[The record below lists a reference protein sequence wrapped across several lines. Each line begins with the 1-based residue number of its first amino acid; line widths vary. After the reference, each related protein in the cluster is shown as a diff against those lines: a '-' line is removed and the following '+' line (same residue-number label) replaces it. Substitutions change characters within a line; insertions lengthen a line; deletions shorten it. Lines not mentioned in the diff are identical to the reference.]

1 MEKTKHFKELV
12 VWQKS
17 HRFVLDIYK
26 LTKQFP
32 KEELF
37 GLTSQLRR
45 SAVSVPGNIAEGYRK
60 RTIPDKAK
68 FLNTAQGSLDESLYY
83 LILAGDLEY
92 ADTKALQ
99 TDLEEIA
106 RMLNAYY
113 TTINNQR

>member
-1 MEKTKHFKELV
+1 MEKTKHFNELV

-17 HRFVLDIYK
+17 HQFVLDIYK

-32 KEELF
+32 KEEVF

-83 LILAGDLEY
+83 LILAHDLEY
-92 ADTKALQ
+92 ADTNALQ
-99 TDLEEIA
+99 ADLEEIA

-113 TTINNQR
+113 TAINNQR

>member
-1 MEKTKHFKELV
+1 MDKTKHFKELI
-12 VWQKS
+12 VWQKA
-17 HRFVLDIYK
+17 HRFVLNTYK

-68 FLNTAQGSLDESLYY
+68 FLNTAQGSLDESHYY
-83 LILAGDLEY
+83 LILARDLAY
-92 ADTKALQ
+92 ADTMTLQ
-99 TDLEEIA
+99 ADLEKVA
-106 RMLNAYY
+106 RLLNAYY
-113 TTINNQR
+113 TAINNQR